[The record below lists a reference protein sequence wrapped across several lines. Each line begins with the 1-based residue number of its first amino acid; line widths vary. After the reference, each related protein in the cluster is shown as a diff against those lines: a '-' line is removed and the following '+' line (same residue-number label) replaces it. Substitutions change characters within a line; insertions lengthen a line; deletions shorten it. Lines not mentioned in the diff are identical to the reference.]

1 MDWTA
6 GYVADI
12 GYSSQYYAE
21 LNPVRLPIALL
32 NAGYAP
38 PRIRTACELGFGQGV
53 SVNMHAAAQP
63 DVEWYGNDFN
73 PSHAAFAAGLAEAA
87 GSRAQLTDES
97 FAEFF
102 AREDLPDFDFIGL
115 HGVWSWISDENR
127 ALIVDF
133 IRRKLRVGGVVY
145 ISYNTLPGWAAAM
158 PMRQLM
164 AQHAATLSAPG
175 IATEA
180 KVEAALAHVE
190 AVLAAEPA
198 YFAANPQ
205 MAERFAQLKGM
216 DRRYLAHEYFNRDW
230 RPMYFSEI
238 ADMLAGAKLSF
249 ACSASYADMLDE
261 IWMTPAQKALMEA
274 APSDVL
280 TQGVR
285 DFIVNQQ
292 FRRDIWIKG
301 GEAPSV
307 GRRMRMLAE
316 QRIALVA
323 PMESV
328 AMKIELGGR
337 EVTLQ
342 EDVYRPILDVL
353 SDHRP
358 HGIGEIQAAVAPRGV
373 QPLQVLQA
381 VVVLIAAN
389 LVAPAQPAKAASAAR
404 AGAERMNLEI
414 LDRAQQGDDLP
425 YLVSAEMGGALTMDR
440 VTQLIAGAVGGG
452 LGSADAVAEHVWAI
466 LSGEGRLMLKDGK
479 PIETAEGNMAELR
492 LQAEVFLKQKS
503 PLLHAV
509 GAPFAIASPR
519 NRHRK

>member
-12 GYSSQYYAE
+12 GYSSQYYPE
-21 LNPVRLPIALL
+21 LNPARLPIALL

-87 GSRAQLTDES
+87 GSKAQLTDES

-102 AREDLPDFDFIGL
+102 ARTDLPDFDYIGL

-158 PMRQLM
+158 PLRQLM

-175 IATEA
+175 LATEA

-190 AVLAAEPA
+190 ALLAAEPA
-198 YFAANPQ
+198 YLAANPLL
-205 MAERFAQLKGM
+205 AERFAQMKTL

-230 RPMYFSEI
+230 KPMYFGEI
-238 ADMLAGAKLSF
+238 AEMLSSAKLSF
-249 ACSASYADMLDE
+249 ACSANYGDLLDE
-261 IWMTPAQKALMEA
+261 VWMTPAQQALMAA

-292 FRRDIWIKG
+292 FRKDIWIKG
-301 GEAPSV
+301 GETPPPQ
-307 GRRMRMLAE
+307 RRLQMLEE
-316 QRIALVA
+316 QRIILLSPAEAVPLKVA
-323 PMESV
+323 
-328 AMKIELGGR
+328 LGGC
-337 EVTLQ
+337 EITLQ
-342 EDVYRPILDVL
+342 EEIYRPILDLL
-353 SDHRP
+353 SDHRARS
-358 HGIGEIQAAVAPRGV
+358 IGEIQTAVADRGV
-373 QPLQVLQA
+373 AQLSVLQA
-381 VVVLIAAN
+381 VVLLISSGH
-389 LVAPAQPAKAASAAR
+389 VAPAQSVDAPAGASATVQRLNAAILGRAR
-404 AGAERMNLEI
+404 HGEEVS
-414 LDRAQQGDDLP
+414 
-425 YLVSAEMGGALTMDR
+425 YLASSETGGAVQMDR
-440 VTQLIAGAVGGG
+440 VSQLIAGATATG
-452 LGSADAVAEHVWAI
+452 AEVAEAIAAQVWGI
-466 LSGEGRLMLKDGK
+466 LHAEGRLVLKDGK
-479 PIETAEGNMAELR
+479 PLETVEANLAELTR
-492 LQAEVFLKQKS
+492 QAEVFLNQKS
-503 PLLHAV
+503 PLLQAL
-509 GAPFAIASPR
+509 GATFAISSPR
-519 NRHRK
+519 SRHKK

>member
-12 GYSSQYYAE
+12 GYSSQYYPE
-21 LNPVRLPIALL
+21 LNPARLPIALL

-63 DVEWYGNDFN
+63 NVEWYGNDFN

-87 GSRAQLTDES
+87 GSKAQLTDES

-102 AREDLPDFDFIGL
+102 ARDDLPDFDYIGL

-158 PMRQLM
+158 PLRQLM
-164 AQHAATLSAPG
+164 AEHATTLSAPG
-175 IATEA
+175 LATED

-190 AVLAAEPA
+190 ALLAVEPA
-198 YFAANPQ
+198 YLASNPQ
-205 MAERFAQLKGM
+205 VAQRFAQMKGL

-230 RPMYFSEI
+230 KPMYFSEV
-238 ADMLAGAKLSF
+238 ADMLSAAKLSF
-249 ACSASYADMLDE
+249 ACSANYSDMLDE
-261 IWMTPAQKALMEA
+261 IWMTPEQKALIDA
-274 APSDVL
+274 APTDLL

-292 FRRDIWIKG
+292 FRKDIWIKG
-301 GEAPSV
+301 GETPSP
-307 GRRMRMLAE
+307 RSRMQMLTE

-323 PMESV
+323 PVESV
-328 AMKIELGGR
+328 TMAIELNGR
-337 EVTLQ
+337 QITLQ
-342 EDVYRPILDVL
+342 EEVYRPILDIL

-358 HGIGEIQAAVAPRGV
+358 HTIGEIQAAVTPVGV
-373 QPLQVLQA
+373 APLQVLQA
-381 VVVLIAAN
+381 VIVLLAANFIAA
-389 LVAPAQPAKAASAAR
+389 AQTSATEEAAR
-404 AGAERMNLEI
+404 AGAARMNAAI
-414 LDRAQQGDDLP
+414 LARVRQGEELP
-425 YLVSAEMGGALTMDR
+425 YAASAVVGGAIIMDR
-440 VTQLIAGAVGGG
+440 VTQLIADAVERGAV
-452 LGSADAVAEHVWAI
+452 AAEAVAEEVWSI
-466 LSGEGRLMLKDGK
+466 LNAEGRVVLKDGQA
-479 PIETAEGNMAELR
+479 IETIEGNKAELYAR
-492 LQAEVFLKQKS
+492 AEVFLKEKS
-503 PLLHAV
+503 PLLQAV
-509 GAPFAIASPR
+509 GATFAISSPKA
-519 NRHRK
+519 RHKK

>member
-87 GSRAQLTDES
+87 GSKAQLTDES
-97 FAEFF
+97 FADFF
-102 AREDLPDFDFIGL
+102 ARKDLPDFDFIGL

-133 IRRKLRVGGVVY
+133 IRRKLRVGGVVF

-158 PMRQLM
+158 PLRQLM
-164 AQHAATLSAPG
+164 AQHAATMSPPAMS
-175 IATEA
+175 TEA

-190 AVLAAEPA
+190 AMLAAEPA
-198 YFAANPQ
+198 YLGANPQ
-205 MAERFAQLKGM
+205 VAERFAQMKGL

-238 ADMLAGAKLSF
+238 AEMLSAAKLSF
-249 ACSASYADMLDE
+249 ACSANYGDLLDE
-261 IWMTPAQKALMEA
+261 VWMTPEQQALMAA
-274 APSDVL
+274 APNEVL

-292 FRRDIWIKG
+292 FRKDIWIKG
-301 GEAPSV
+301 GESPPP
-307 GRRMRMLAE
+307 GRRLQMLAE
-316 QRIALVA
+316 QRMVLLSPADAVSLKVA
-323 PMESV
+323 
-328 AMKIELGGR
+328 LGGR

-342 EDVYRPILDVL
+342 EEVYRPILDLL
-353 SDHRP
+353 SDHRG
-358 HGIGEIQAAVAPRGV
+358 HSIGEIQAAVAERGV
-373 QPLQVLQA
+373 DPMQVLQA
-381 VVVLIAAN
+381 VVVLISTGH
-389 LVAPAQPAKAASAAR
+389 VAPAQAAEASAGAGRTVQRLNAAVLER
-404 AGAERMNLEI
+404 AAQGEDIAYLAAAET
-414 LDRAQQGDDLP
+414 
-425 YLVSAEMGGALTMDR
+425 GGAVQMDR
-440 VTQLIAGAVGGG
+440 VSQLIAMVAAGGATTPEAIADQVWKVF
-452 LGSADAVAEHVWAI
+452 SA
-466 LSGEGRLMLKDGK
+466 EGRVVLKDGK
-479 PIETAEGNMAELR
+479 PLETAEGNLAELR
-492 LQAEVFLKQKS
+492 AQAEVFLRQKS
-503 PLLHAV
+503 PLLLAL
-509 GAPFAIASPR
+509 GAPFATQLPKMG
-519 NRHRK
+519 RKK

>member
-21 LNPVRLPIALL
+21 LNPARLPIALL

-87 GSRAQLTDES
+87 GSKAHLTDQS

-102 AREDLPDFDFIGL
+102 ARDDLPDFDFIGL

-133 IRRKLRVGGVVY
+133 LRRKLRVGGIVY

-158 PMRQLM
+158 PLRQIM

-175 IATEA
+175 LATEA

-190 AVLAAEPA
+190 ALFAAEPA
-198 YFAANPQ
+198 YLAANPQ
-205 MAERFAQLKGM
+205 LAERFAQMKTL

-230 RPMYFSEI
+230 KPMYFAEV
-238 ADMLAGAKLSF
+238 ADMLSSAKLSF
-249 ACSASYADMLDE
+249 ACSANYSDMLDD
-261 IWMTPAQKALMEA
+261 IWMTPAQKALIDA
-274 APSDVL
+274 APTDLL

-285 DFIVNQQ
+285 DVIVNQQ
-292 FRRDIWIKG
+292 FRKDIWIKG
-301 GEAPSV
+301 GETPPAR
-307 GRRMRMLAE
+307 RRMQMLAE
-316 QRIALVA
+316 QRIVLVA
-323 PMESV
+323 PVESV
-328 AMKIELGGR
+328 NMTIELNGR
-337 EVTLQ
+337 QITLQ
-342 EDVYRPILDVL
+342 EEVYKPILNVL

-358 HGIGEIQAAVAPRGV
+358 HSIEKIQSAVAAAGV
-373 QPLQVLQA
+373 EPMQVLQA
-381 VVVLIAAN
+381 AIVLMATNNVVPARPEEAA
-389 LVAPAQPAKAASAAR
+389 AASR
-404 AGAERMNLEI
+404 DGVDRMNAAILERVLRGEELPFAASSETGGGVA
-414 LDRAQQGDDLP
+414 LDRA
-425 YLVSAEMGGALTMDR
+425 
-440 VTQLIAGAVGGG
+440 TQLIAYVVGRGAATANEI
-452 LGSADAVAEHVWAI
+452 ADQAWLLLRA
-466 LSGEGRLMLKDGK
+466 EGRVLMKGGQ
-479 PIETAEGNMAELR
+479 PIETLEGNMAELR
-492 LQAEVFLKQKS
+492 VQAEVFLKQKA
-503 PLLHAV
+503 PLLRALGAV
-509 GAPFAIASPR
+509 FAASLPKS
-519 NRHRK
+519 RHKK

>member
-21 LNPVRLPIALL
+21 LNPARLPIALL

-87 GSRAQLTDES
+87 GSKAQLTDES

-102 AREDLPDFDFIGL
+102 AREDLPDFDYIGL

-158 PMRQLM
+158 PLRQLM

-175 IATEA
+175 LATET

-190 AVLAAEPA
+190 ALFAAEPA
-198 YFAANPQ
+198 YLAANPQ
-205 MAERFAQLKGM
+205 VAERFAQMKGM

-230 RPMYFSEI
+230 KPMYFGEV
-238 ADMLAGAKLSF
+238 AEMLSSAKLSF
-249 ACSASYADMLDE
+249 ACSANYSDMLDD
-261 IWMTPAQKALMEA
+261 IWITPAQKALLDA
-274 APSDVL
+274 APTDLL
-280 TQGVR
+280 TQGLR

-292 FRRDIWIKG
+292 FRKDVWIKG
-301 GEAPSV
+301 GETPSPQ
-307 GRRMRMLAE
+307 RRTHMLME

-323 PMESV
+323 PVESV
-328 AMKIELGGR
+328 SMTLELNGR
-337 EVTLQ
+337 QVTLQ
-342 EDVYRPILDVL
+342 EEIYRPILQLL
-353 SDHRP
+353 SDHQS
-358 HGIGEIQAAVAPRGV
+358 HTIGEIQAVVAAAGIDPQV
-373 QPLQVLQA
+373 VLQA
-381 VVVLIAAN
+381 AVVLIATN
-389 LVAPAQPAKAASAAR
+389 LVVPVQSIQAAIDAKAKV
-404 AGAERMNLEI
+404 ERMNASI
-414 LDRAQQGDDLP
+414 MRRVQQGEEFPFLA
-425 YLVSAEMGGALTMDR
+425 SALLGGAVAIDR
-440 VTQLIAGAVGGG
+440 VTQLIAGAVQGGA
-452 LGSADAVAEHVWAI
+452 STPEAVAHQVWAI
-466 LSGEGRLMLKDGK
+466 LSAEGRAMIKDGK
-479 PIETAEGNMAELR
+479 AIETVEGNLAELHV
-492 LQAEVFLKQKS
+492 QAEVFLKQKS
-503 PLLHAV
+503 PLLQAL
-509 GAPFAIASPR
+509 GATFAMSSSKT
-519 NRHRK
+519 RHKK

>member
-21 LNPVRLPIALL
+21 LNPARLPIALL

-87 GSRAQLTDES
+87 GSKAQLTDQS

-102 AREDLPDFDFIGL
+102 AREDLPDFDYIGL

-158 PMRQLM
+158 PLRQLM

-175 IATEA
+175 LATET

-190 AVLAAEPA
+190 ALLAAEPA
-198 YFAANPQ
+198 YAAANPQ
-205 MAERFAQLKGM
+205 IAQRFAKMKTL

-230 RPMYFSEI
+230 KPMYFSEV
-238 ADMLAGAKLSF
+238 ADMLSSAKLSF
-249 ACSASYADMLDE
+249 ACSANYGDMLDE
-261 IWMTPAQKALMEA
+261 IWMTPEQKALLDA
-274 APSDVL
+274 APTDVL

-292 FRRDIWIKG
+292 FRKDIWIKG
-301 GEAPSV
+301 GESPSPQ
-307 GRRMRMLAE
+307 RRMQMLAE
-316 QRIALVA
+316 QRIILVS
-323 PMESV
+323 SV
-328 AMKIELGGR
+328 QSVGTMVELGGR
-337 EVTLQ
+337 QVHLQ
-342 EDVYRPILDVL
+342 ESVYKPILDIL
-353 SDHRP
+353 ADHRP
-358 HGIGEIQAAVAPRGV
+358 HSVGDIQAAVAASGV
-373 QPLQVLQA
+373 EPLQVLQA
-381 VVVLIAAN
+381 TVVLLSTN
-389 LVAPAQPAKAASAAR
+389 FVVPAQSAKAVAAAR
-404 AGAERMNLEI
+404 EGVERINAEI
-414 LDRAQQGDDLP
+414 LRRVQKGEDFPFLAASQ
-425 YLVSAEMGGALTMDR
+425 MGGAVAVDGVM
-440 VTQLIAGAVGGG
+440 QLF
-452 LGSADAVAEHVWAI
+452 ADAVSRNISSVEDVVDHVWSI
-466 LSGEGRLMLKDGK
+466 LSAENRVMLKDGK
-479 PIETAEGNMAELR
+479 PIDTVEGNMAELR
-492 LQAEVFLKQKS
+492 AQAEVFVKQKS
-503 PLLHAV
+503 PLLQAL
-509 GAPFAIASPR
+509 GATFAMSSSKT
-519 NRHRK
+519 RHKK